1 MKVSFIQQISMLRQ
15 LEGKVVEVLDL
26 LGLRAIWLKKMTTI

>member
-26 LGLRAIWLKKMTTI
+26 LGLWETTETEITTI